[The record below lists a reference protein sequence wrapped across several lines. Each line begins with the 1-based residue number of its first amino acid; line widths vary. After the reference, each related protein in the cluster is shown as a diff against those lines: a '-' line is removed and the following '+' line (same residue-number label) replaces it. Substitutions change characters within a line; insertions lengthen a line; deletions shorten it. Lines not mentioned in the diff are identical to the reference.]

1 MSTQLHTHTHVYTT
15 THTGPHNYTHTC
27 PHNYTHTCPHNYTH
41 TGLHN
46 YTHTCPHNCT
56 HTHMSTQLHTHTHV
70 YTTTHTGLHNCTAH
84 SVLRAHIKAPPPH
97 GRGGSRGRRAGAS
110 GGRLSRCCCTWGGGG
125 RGGGWGRRGRG
136 GEEEDEVVGL
146 GGGATNKNMP
156 WPPSVPMFADT
167 VPPRESAPIIPSPT
181 TGQRASTPRL
191 AALCFRHFIKMQI
204 RRYGDVRGSS
214 SPPQRASR
222 GLDRG
227 VWISRRCVMLGCC
240 AKCHSRFLH
249 QLFPGLQCSSSLGEW
264 ATPLFGAETR
274 VDIHASF
281 DCAAS
286 SRDRARLP
294 SPSAPPPSDAN
305 GGWLQSPGNV
315 GRR

>member
-1 MSTQLHTHTHVYTT
+1 MEVQYVERKKREHRMSAGTVHKRVVWPAPRLLARPPAHW
-15 THTGPHNYTHTC
+15 PARPPARPPARLPAC
-27 PHNYTHTCPHNYTH
+27 PPACLPAR
-41 TGLHN
+41 L
-46 YTHTCPHNCT
+46 P
-56 HTHMSTQLHTHTHV
+56 
-70 YTTTHTGLHNCTAH
+70 AF
-84 SVLRAHIKAPPPH
+84 VLSA
-97 GRGGSRGRRAGAS
+97 
-110 GGRLSRCCCTWGGGG
+110 
-125 RGGGWGRRGRG
+125 
-136 GEEEDEVVGL
+136 
-146 GGGATNKNMP
+146 
-156 WPPSVPMFADT
+156 VPMLL
-167 VPPRESAPIIPSPT
+167 PQCRRESAPIIPSPT